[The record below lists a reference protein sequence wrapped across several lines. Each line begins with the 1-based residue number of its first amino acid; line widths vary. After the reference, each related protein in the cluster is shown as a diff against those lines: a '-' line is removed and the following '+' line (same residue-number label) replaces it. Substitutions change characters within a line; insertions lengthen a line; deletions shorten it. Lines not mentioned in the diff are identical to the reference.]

1 MIENMEFVIIQDGNA
16 LGMAVLSAEDTDCV
30 CKLLG
35 IDDKERN
42 GVILVADRDRIDLE
56 ASTFYRD
63 ADWAALNRPN
73 TEDLNSDV
81 STLRGALE
89 ATLRGALEATLTQMR
104 QASKLFENDAEW
116 NQAIKD
122 AEDALN
128 RASDR

>member
-89 ATLRGALEATLTQMR
+89 ATLTQMR